1 MLKIYNTLTRE
12 KQEFVPI
19 TPGKVRMYVCGMT
32 VYDYC
37 HLGHARVMVVFD
49 VVRRWLRAL
58 GFDVTYVRNI
68 TDIDDKIIKRAQE
81 NSEPTEALTAR
92 FIQAMDEDNSALGV
106 EKPDFEPRATQ
117 YVPGMLEMIRLLE
130 QRGLAYKAENG
141 DVNYAVR
148 RFPGYGKLSGK
159 SLDELRA
166 GERVEVDAA
175 KLDPL
180 DFVLWKRAKDGEPY
194 WESPWG
200 KGRPGWHIECSVMS
214 SSLLGNHFDIHG
226 GGQDLQ
232 FPHHENEIAQSE
244 GAHQHPFVNYWMHNG
259 FVRVDNEKMSKSL
272 GNFFTV
278 REILARYDPEVVRFF
293 IVRAHYR
300 SPLNYSDQHLEDAKH
315 ALTRLYI
322 ALKGMDVI
330 AGPVDWEN
338 PYAKRF
344 REAMNDDFNTPEAVA
359 VLFELA
365 TEVNSTSSEKDAH
378 LLKSLGGILGL
389 LSSGATEFL
398 QRRRNIV
405 VQPSTGNL
413 GITGH
418 RPAVSIELNEDQIKE
433 RIDAR
438 AAARKAKNFPEADRI
453 RDELKLYGIVLE
465 DLAGQSNWRRG
476 SAFKLIDETELE
488 DFRAEAA
495 RYGYSAGD
503 FEIQEFVPK
512 SPSEGIYTI
521 SGEIE
526 IRNKRTKKS
535 RRFAAVHGSSWV
547 VEFSDWLRAGG

>member
-315 ALTRLYI
+315 AL
-322 ALKGMDVI
+322 
-330 AGPVDWEN
+330 
-338 PYAKRF
+338 
-344 REAMNDDFNTPEAVA
+344 
-359 VLFELA
+359 
-365 TEVNSTSSEKDAH
+365 
-378 LLKSLGGILGL
+378 
-389 LSSGATEFL
+389 
-398 QRRRNIV
+398 
-405 VQPSTGNL
+405 
-413 GITGH
+413 
-418 RPAVSIELNEDQIKE
+418 
-433 RIDAR
+433 
-438 AAARKAKNFPEADRI
+438 
-453 RDELKLYGIVLE
+453 
-465 DLAGQSNWRRG
+465 
-476 SAFKLIDETELE
+476 
-488 DFRAEAA
+488 
-495 RYGYSAGD
+495 
-503 FEIQEFVPK
+503 
-512 SPSEGIYTI
+512 
-521 SGEIE
+521 
-526 IRNKRTKKS
+526 
-535 RRFAAVHGSSWV
+535 
-547 VEFSDWLRAGG
+547 